1 MSGSY
6 IVIFVTASSRQEAE
20 KIAQHLLEEKLVA
33 CVNIVGPVF
42 SRFYWAE
49 KIDCAEE
56 YLMLMKTKAD
66 LFEAVATKVKA
77 LHSYEVPEVIALPV
91 VAGSDGYLAW
101 LDNVLK

>member
-1 MSGSY
+1 MGNAY
-6 IVIFVTASSRQEAE
+6 IVVLVTASSKQEAE

-77 LHSYEVPEVIALPV
+77 LHSYEVPEVVALPV
-91 VAGSDGYLAW
+91 VAGASGYLAW
-101 LDNVLK
+101 LSSVLK